1 MPVADARL
9 LEKVARG
16 LSEPRVEAQ
25 GGAKCSI
32 LTVAAGSYGARPPA
46 DESTVPTG
54 FDPRIAALFESIV
67 EAAYLV
73 ATADGQFDDAE
84 KRAFEQVVV
93 VACGGAVEAQQIDN
107 LLCDLADQLREDGLG
122 RRILMVSRA
131 ITNREQQREVLRM
144 AGLLANVSGGVS
156 QVEREMLGKL
166 AAAFDLAPDD
176 VDAAL
181 AAAKASLA

>member
-9 LEKVARG
+9 LEKVACG
-16 LSEPRVEAQ
+16 LREPRIEEP
-25 GGAKCSI
+25 GGTKCSI

-73 ATADGQFDDAE
+73 ATADGFFDDAE

-93 VACGGAVEAQQIDN
+93 AACGGAVERQQVDN
-107 LLCDLADQLREDGLG
+107 LLSDLSDQLKEDGLE

-131 ITNREQQREVLRM
+131 ITNRQQQCEVLRM
-144 AGLLANVSGGVS
+144 AGLLAYVSGGVS
-156 QVEREMLGKL
+156 QVERDMLGKL
-166 AAAFDLAPDD
+166 AAAFDLAPDE
-176 VDAAL
+176 VDTALRAAQ
-181 AAAKASLA
+181 ASVA